1 MAGLSRSQVAQLNT
15 IAARN
20 RAKPRQPIRS
30 GGSSSLLQNAGLMKL
45 ANAVANGSYAYNS
58 DPLAGSQKKLTD
70 SIQAIMQSNAPGG
83 LKNVA
88 AGYSTDKTIKKD
100 QSAFDQIKSG
110 LGTGVAGLAQVLSL
124 PETLVSQPIRRLIDP
139 KRNLLKDIKSGEIT
153 SSALAGADW
162 FKGLPTPAKIVIG
175 ISADIATDPL
185 TYVLGAGIISKLGQA
200 PGIIQKI
207 DKAFQI
213 LKTAGRLEDAE
224 RLITFG
230 GNLARKGKGGIGGI
244 KNNDLA
250 WIGRTLEE
258 TGVADLGGK
267 TLKGGLYFQPPGT
280 GRIASYGAKKL
291 TGVGIDSAKYQ
302 IYLGRGP
309 AVEAASRFAANRF
322 TGAKTSKLMKTLG
335 DKYGGGEGE
344 LKRAI
349 LNAESPQE
357 ALNLRRTLDSNR
369 IKQGTR
375 AVVIKMSAR
384 KDARVLKL
392 VEETG
397 VDQKVI
403 VGALDGTKADI
414 ETLNAAFPGG
424 SDLVRALDD
433 QLITETTEQITRV
446 VKQFGGDVNDVAPLV
461 ERAKDHLHG
470 VLTDE
475 ARAGMKASKKLKYR
489 DDGVMGFMLPSKFV
503 PGADHIG
510 TPIADVSDTLTR
522 SFIYGEDGRKYIL
535 LGEDNKPAV
544 AMAAE
549 HGTGAT
555 AEQAVLAKV
564 GETLDN
570 NAKAAA
576 ALGVDGP
583 VTQIRYIDKDGKIIP
598 GWVSTSDIRYD
609 ELAPNGLGP
618 KTQVNAI
625 NREHYGH
632 DLFSTDY
639 RQIRAKQINDFA
651 EAAGNEVQGLYLKS
665 HGLAVMKGEEKT
677 VAASIAAERGIEV
690 SADAATD
697 PAFQTAV
704 IANIDDPAKIQV
716 AAIAANGA
724 ADARMALPAEPA
736 DFSLLSLAP
745 DEAQVHIDGVLDDVQ
760 VQADVLASSSAKA
773 NPERVGDIQTSI
785 GRTEARIDIA
795 NDHISSL
802 DRLIADAEQM
812 NAGMPKQVAVESSP
826 PSRPTLDAPE
836 KSLSEMT
843 AEELAMN
850 EKSLDSQLGNV
861 DQVKPG
867 LQAELDNAQRYEDL
881 VASTRVSRQDLNDL
895 RGEVKTEAGQVASQ
909 MRAQVD
915 SVGGRLESP
924 WNSPGG
930 EWDWW
935 KQLSRS
941 QQRALRPYMGGG
953 EPVRNGAN
961 LFGGAAVGRVS
972 DGMGVDVFAEQ
983 WRQIRNLSPDA
994 NISEIMDDWA
1004 NHILQMKDAEK
1015 VASSA
1020 AGYTS
1025 LVQDWMA
1032 PGVFGDSARRLTTE
1046 LLFPS
1051 EKLGDTAIAENL
1063 SQHLAREFSD
1073 VGTPTP
1079 SVTPDTPTVEL
1090 PPLSTNPTRI
1100 GDMSRFGGKVYREVD
1115 AKNALEIIPQGGIFG
1130 DNTLYRTGIFAS
1142 NDPAY
1147 ALGQAENAGIKLEFD
1162 TKGLTGKV
1170 SSDKPGW
1177 QANYENGYAEFK
1189 LVNNDIS
1196 QLSDSLTSVRV
1207 PANFKAGLQ
1216 QNKLT
1221 AALGR
1226 LEAQGWL
1233 KQEFPDDSVVYTR
1246 NGSVSSA
1253 SKQMDAGISSVPTR
1267 SVAEIKAELDRLATS
1282 SDDLVNRYQGAMSE
1296 YGRREAL
1303 IAAGQP
1309 VVPQKLIGNPDLLEV
1324 SELKSLRESIIVTMQ
1339 GDVDSLRLLTE
1350 RGIDEAAYKAWTN
1363 SAKGQQGLANAVLE
1377 GWVGISRHTQVPE
1390 QIHEAMAMLTKVTGP
1405 DALPGLFRYFDKAT
1419 NLFKSWAI
1427 ASPGFVMR
1435 NGIGGMFN
1443 NYLIG
1448 VDAGRYWEFLKAD
1461 RAYTSALKRTGDVEQ
1476 ALAAVPARLNKQYR
1490 LLHAS
1495 GVLAETDRASDAVFG
1510 LTRSLGQGDQ
1520 TRDAFGWLGNNV
1532 ATRGVYAANSRMER
1546 VLRGAAGMDAAAKTG
1561 SLEGIYESV
1570 FKAHFDYADLN
1581 MFEVN
1586 WMKRISPF
1594 YTWTRKNLPLQME
1607 MLFRNPKAYNRY
1619 NIFKKNIE
1627 SVTPE
1632 EDLVPTW
1639 MKDRLNIRLP
1649 FTNKDGQMYIMP
1661 DLPFTSLNIFTNAD
1675 ELAGQINP
1683 VIKTPVEMMMNR
1695 KMYFGKSAPFKE
1707 GYVQMP
1713 DILTKTGIAQVM
1725 GVVGLA
1731 EQDKQGNYMTR
1742 DKTLYAAEQFLPFF
1756 GRMRRLLPSEKKYD
1770 ERAATTWLNF
1780 LFGTGLRTNTMTDR
1794 SSELYFRQRS
1804 VDQIAKD
1811 LNSLGYGGYTYW
1823 NKRVETSRKPKDTDK
1838 RPYLTLNQPKG
1849 GLGAGSAYTN
1859 VRSSSK
1865 LSPEAFQAAMT
1876 QLTRMRNT
1884 K

>member
-1 MAGLSRSQVAQLNT
+1 MATSQEILNAITSNRSAG
-15 IAARN
+15 
-20 RAKPRQPIRS
+20 
-30 GGSSSLLQNAGLMKL
+30 GGSSRSVSPSDFARLVKSRKPSSSSNKSLEGSKKKL
-45 ANAVANGSYAYNS
+45 A
-58 DPLAGSQKKLTD
+58 D
-70 SIQAIMQSNAPGG
+70 SILAIQGSNAPAWA
-83 LKNVA
+83 KADA
-88 AGYSTDKTIKKD
+88 AKYSTKPKKSD
-100 QSAFDQIKSG
+100 DSLFDTIKSG
-110 LGTGVAGLAQVLSL
+110 LGTGVAGLGQVLAL
-124 PETLVSQPIRRLIDP
+124 PETLLTQPIRRLIDP
-139 KRNLLKDIKSGEIT
+139 KRNLLKDIVKGETT

-162 FKGLPTPAKIVIG
+162 FKGLPAPAKIVIG
-175 ISADIATDPL
+175 IGADIATDPL
-185 TYVLGAGIISKLGQA
+185 TYVFGAGLITKLGQA
-200 PGIIQKI
+200 PGIAMKI
-207 DKAFQI
+207 ERAVTV
-213 LKTAGRLEDAE
+213 LKTAGRLEEAE
-224 RLITFG
+224 RLSVIG
-230 GNLARKGKGGIGGI
+230 GNLLRKGKGGLGAV
-244 KNNDLA
+244 KNKDLA

-267 TLKGGLYFQPPGT
+267 ALKGGLYFQPPGT
-280 GRIASYGAKKL
+280 GRIASYASKKL
-291 TGVGIDSAKYQ
+291 TGEAIDSAKYQ

-309 AVEAASRFAANRF
+309 VVEAVSKLAAN
-322 TGAKTSKLMKTLG
+322 TSSGLKTSKLMSTLG
-335 DKYGGGEGE
+335 DTYGGGEGQ

-349 LNAESPQE
+349 LKADSPQE

-369 IKQGTR
+369 IKEGTR
-375 AVVIKMSAR
+375 AVIIKMSVR
-384 KDARVLKL
+384 KDERVNEL
-392 VEETG
+392 VRQTG

-470 VLTDE
+470 LLTDE
-475 ARAGMKASKKLKYR
+475 ARAGMEAAAKKNPAKKLRYAKK
-489 DDGVMGFMLPSKFV
+489 DGNDGFMLPAKFV

-510 TPIADVSDTLTR
+510 TPIADASDTLTR
-522 SFIYGEDGRKYIL
+522 AYVFGEDGRKIIL
-535 LGEDNKPAV
+535 LGEANKPAV

-549 HGTGAT
+549 HGTGAA
-555 AEQAVLAKV
+555 AEQVVLAKV

-576 ALGVDGP
+576 ELGIDGP
-583 VTQIRYIDKDGKIIP
+583 VTQIRYIDKDGKIVP

-609 ELAPNGLGP
+609 QIAPNGLGP

-724 ADARMALPAEPA
+724 ADARMELAFEPA
-736 DFSLLSLAP
+736 DFSLLSLTP
-745 DEAQVHIDGVLDDVQ
+745 DEAQVHIDGILNDRQ

-773 NPERVGDIQTSI
+773 NPEQVQDVQTSI

-867 LQAELDNAQRYEDL
+867 LQAELDNAQKYEDV
-881 VASTRVSRQDLNDL
+881 VADTQVSRQDLNDL

-924 WNSPGG
+924 WNSSGG

-941 QQRALRPYMGGG
+941 QQQQLRPYMGGG
-953 EPVRNGAN
+953 EGVQRG
-961 LFGGAAVGRVS
+961 LSFGGVKTGRVS
-972 DGMGVDVFAEQ
+972 DGMAVDEFAEQ

-994 NISEIMDDWA
+994 NISEVMDDWA
-1004 NHILQMKDAEK
+1004 SHILQMKDAEK
-1015 VASSA
+1015 VASGA

-1025 LVQDWMA
+1025 LVRDWMA
-1032 PGVFGDSARRLTTE
+1032 PNVFGDARRLTPE

-1051 EKLGDTAIAENL
+1051 MRLGDRAIATDL
-1063 SQHLAREFSD
+1063 SQHLAREFH
-1073 VGTPTP
+1073 
-1079 SVTPDTPTVEL
+1079 
-1090 PPLSTNPTRI
+1090 
-1100 GDMSRFGGKVYREVD
+1100 GGE
-1115 AKNALEIIPQGGIFG
+1115 
-1130 DNTLYRTGIFAS
+1130 
-1142 NDPAY
+1142 
-1147 ALGQAENAGIKLEFD
+1147 
-1162 TKGLTGKV
+1162 
-1170 SSDKPGW
+1170 
-1177 QANYENGYAEFK
+1177 
-1189 LVNNDIS
+1189 
-1196 QLSDSLTSVRV
+1196 
-1207 PANFKAGLQ
+1207 
-1216 QNKLT
+1216 
-1221 AALGR
+1221 
-1226 LEAQGWL
+1226 
-1233 KQEFPDDSVVYTR
+1233 
-1246 NGSVSSA
+1246 
-1253 SKQMDAGISSVPTR
+1253 VPTR
-1267 SVAEIKAELDRLATS
+1267 SVAEIGAELDRLATS

-1363 SAKGQQGLANAVLE
+1363 SAKAQQGLANAVLE

-1390 QIHEAMAMLTKVTGP
+1390 QIHEAMAMIAKVTGP

-1476 ALAAVPARLNKQYR
+1476 ALAAVPGRLNKQYR

-1683 VIKTPVEMMMNR
+1683 VLKTPIEMMMDR

-1780 LFGTGLRTNTMTDR
+1780 LFGTGLRTNTMTDK

-1849 GLGAGSAYTN
+1849 GLPYNSPYTN
-1859 VRSSSK
+1859 VRGSN
-1865 LSPEAFQAAMT
+1865 T
-1876 QLTRMRNT
+1876 QLAAAIAGLRE
-1884 K
+1884 KQK

>member
-1 MAGLSRSQVAQLNT
+1 MATSQEILKAITSNRSAG
-15 IAARN
+15 
-20 RAKPRQPIRS
+20 
-30 GGSSSLLQNAGLMKL
+30 GGSSRSVSPSDFAKLVNSKKPSGSNKSLEGSKKKL
-45 ANAVANGSYAYNS
+45 A
-58 DPLAGSQKKLTD
+58 D
-70 SIQAIMQSNAPGG
+70 SILAIQGSNAPAWA
-83 LKNVA
+83 KADA
-88 AGYSTDKTIKKD
+88 AKYSTKPKKSD
-100 QSAFDQIKSG
+100 DSLFDTIKSG
-110 LGTGVAGLAQVLSL
+110 LGTGVAGLGQVLSL

-139 KRNLLKDIKSGEIT
+139 KRNLLKDIKNGEIT

-162 FKGLPTPAKIVIG
+162 FKGLPLPAKIVIG
-175 ISADIATDPL
+175 IGADIATDPL
-185 TYVLGAGIISKLGQA
+185 TYVFGAGLITKLGQA
-200 PGIIQKI
+200 PGIALKME
-207 DKAFQI
+207 KAI
-213 LKTAGRLEDAE
+213 TVLKDAGRVEEAARFTE
-224 RLITFG
+224 IS
-230 GNLARKGKGGIGGI
+230 GNLLRKGKGGLGAV
-244 KNNDLA
+244 KNKDLA

-280 GRIASYGAKKL
+280 GRNASYAAKKL
-291 TGVGIDSAKYQ
+291 TGTAIDSAKYQ

-309 AVEAASRFAANRF
+309 VVEAASKLAANTF
-322 TGAKTSKLMKTLG
+322 AGAKTSKLMKTLG
-335 DKYGGGEGE
+335 DKYGGGEGQ

-384 KDARVLKL
+384 KDARVEKL
-392 VEETG
+392 VKETG
-397 VDQKVI
+397 VDQLVI
-403 VGALDGTKADI
+403 VGALDGNLDDI
-414 ETLNAAFPGG
+414 AKLDAAYEGG

-475 ARAGMKASKKLKYR
+475 ARAGMEAAAKKNPAKKLRYAKK
-489 DDGVMGFMLPSKFV
+489 DGNDGFMLPAKFV

-510 TPIADVSDTLTR
+510 SPIRDAEDTLTR
-522 SFIYGEDGRKYIL
+522 AYIVGEDGRKIIL
-535 LGEDNKPAV
+535 LGEANKPAV

-549 HGTGAT
+549 HGTGAA
-555 AEQAVLAKV
+555 AEQVVLAKV

-583 VTQIRYIDKDGKIIP
+583 VTQIRYIDKDGKIVP

-609 ELAPNGLGP
+609 QIAPNGLGS

-665 HGLAVMKGEEKT
+665 HGLAVMKGEDQT
-677 VAASIAAERGIEV
+677 VAASIAAQRGINV

-704 IANIDDPAKIQV
+704 IANIDDPAKVQV

-724 ADARMALPAEPA
+724 ADARVALPFEPA
-736 DFSLLSLAP
+736 DFSLLSLTP
-745 DEAQVHIDGVLDDVQ
+745 DEAQVHIDGVLNDVQ
-760 VQADVLASSSAKA
+760 VQADVLASRSARSNRGQVSNVQGSIDRTTARMDVA
-773 NPERVGDIQTSI
+773 NEH
-785 GRTEARIDIA
+785 IA
-795 NDHISSL
+795 SL
-802 DRLIADAEQM
+802 DRLIDEAEQM
-812 NAGMPKQVAVESSP
+812 NAGKPAQISVELNKDM
-826 PSRPTLDAPE
+826 RPTLGADNKP
-836 KSLSEMT
+836 LTEMT
-843 AEELAMN
+843 VEELATH
-850 EKSLDSQLGNV
+850 EKSLDLELGNA
-861 DQVKPG
+861 DQVKPE
-867 LQAELDNAQRYEDL
+867 LQAELDNAQRYEGA
-881 VASTRVSRQDLNDL
+881 ASDTKVSRQDLNDL
-895 RGEVKTEAGQVASQ
+895 RGEVKTEAGQVAEQ

-924 WNSPGG
+924 WNSSGG

-941 QQRALRPYMGGG
+941 QQRQLRPYMGGG
-953 EPVRNGAN
+953 EGVQRG
-961 LFGGAAVGRVS
+961 LSFGGVNTGRVS
-972 DGMGVDVFAEQ
+972 DGMGVDVFADA

-994 NISEIMDDWA
+994 NISDIMDDWA

-1051 EKLGDTAIAENL
+1051 EKLGDKAIAENL
-1063 SQHLAREFSD
+1063 SQHLAQEYRGRE
-1073 VGTPTP
+1073 
-1079 SVTPDTPTVEL
+1079 
-1090 PPLSTNPTRI
+1090 
-1100 GDMSRFGGKVYREVD
+1100 
-1115 AKNALEIIPQGGIFG
+1115 
-1130 DNTLYRTGIFAS
+1130 
-1142 NDPAY
+1142 
-1147 ALGQAENAGIKLEFD
+1147 
-1162 TKGLTGKV
+1162 
-1170 SSDKPGW
+1170 
-1177 QANYENGYAEFK
+1177 
-1189 LVNNDIS
+1189 
-1196 QLSDSLTSVRV
+1196 
-1207 PANFKAGLQ
+1207 
-1216 QNKLT
+1216 
-1221 AALGR
+1221 
-1226 LEAQGWL
+1226 
-1233 KQEFPDDSVVYTR
+1233 
-1246 NGSVSSA
+1246 
-1253 SKQMDAGISSVPTR
+1253 VPTR
-1267 SVAEIKAELDRLATS
+1267 SASEIKAEMRRLETTS
-1282 SDDLVNRYQGAMSE
+1282 DNAVTRYQEVMDE
-1296 YGRREAL
+1296 LGRREAMT
-1303 IAAGQP
+1303 ASGQP
-1309 VVPQKLIGNPDLLEV
+1309 FEPRRMISNPDLLEV

-1363 SAKGQQGLANAVLE
+1363 SAKAQQGFADAILD

-1461 RAYTSALKRTGDVEQ
+1461 HAFTSALKRTGDVEQ
-1476 ALAAVPARLNKQYR
+1476 ALAAVPGRLNKQYR

-1561 SLEGIYESV
+1561 TLEGIYESV

-1607 MLFRNPKAYNRY
+1607 MLFKNPKAYNRY

-1683 VIKTPVEMMMNR
+1683 VLKTPVEMMMDR

-1770 ERAATTWLNF
+1770 ERAATTWINF
-1780 LFGTGLRTNTMTDR
+1780 LFGTGLRTNTMTDK
-1794 SSELYFRQRS
+1794 SSEVYFRQRS

-1849 GLGAGSAYTN
+1849 GLPYNSPYTN
-1859 VRSSSK
+1859 VRGSN
-1865 LSPEAFQAAMT
+1865 T
-1876 QLTRMRNT
+1876 QLAAAIAGLRE
-1884 K
+1884 KQK

>member
-1 MAGLSRSQVAQLNT
+1 MAGLSRSQVAQLN
-15 IAARN
+15 AVGARS
-20 RAKPRQPIRS
+20 RAGTRKS
-30 GGSSSLLQNAGLMKL
+30 SMGGSSRNKSNMDSLVKL
-45 ANAVANGSYAYNS
+45 ARGLAAGSYAYNA

-100 QSAFDQIKSG
+100 QSAFDQIKG
-110 LGTGVAGLAQVLSL
+110 ALGTGVAGLAQVLSL

-139 KRNLLKDIKSGEIT
+139 KRNLLKDIKGGEIT

-162 FKGLPTPAKIVIG
+162 FKGLPTPAKIVFG

-185 TYVLGAGIISKLGQA
+185 TYLLGAGIISKLGQA

-207 DKAFQI
+207 DKASQV
-213 LKTAGRLEDAE
+213 LKTAGRVEEAE

-291 TGVGIDSAKYQ
+291 TGVGIDSAKYE

-309 AVEAASRFAANRF
+309 AVEAASKLAANTF
-322 TGAKTSKLMKTLG
+322 SGVKTSKLMSTLG
-335 DKYGGGEGE
+335 ERYGGGEGI
-344 LKRAI
+344 LKRKI
-349 LNAESPQE
+349 LNADSPQE

-369 IKQGTR
+369 IKEGTR
-375 AVVIKMSAR
+375 SVLIKLGQSR
-384 KDARVLKL
+384 DARVAKL
-392 VEETG
+392 VEKTG
-397 VDQKVI
+397 VDQLVI
-403 VGALDGTKADI
+403 VGALDGNIPDI
-414 ETLNAAFPGG
+414 VDLNKAFPGG

-433 QLITETTEQITRV
+433 QLITEATEQITRV

-470 VLTDE
+470 LLTDE
-475 ARAGMKASKKLKYR
+475 ARAGMEAAAKKNPAKKLRYAKK
-489 DDGVMGFMLPSKFV
+489 DGNDGFMLPAKFV

-510 TPIADVSDTLTR
+510 TPIRDVSDTLTR
-522 SFIYGEDGRKYIL
+522 AYVFGKDGRKIIL
-535 LGEDNKPAV
+535 LGEANKPAV

-549 HGTGAT
+549 HGTGAA
-555 AEQAVLAKV
+555 AEQVVLAKV

-576 ALGVDGP
+576 ELGIDGP
-583 VTQIRYIDKDGKIIP
+583 VTQIRYIDKDGKIVP

-609 ELAPNGLGP
+609 QIAPNGLGP

-651 EAAGNEVQGLYLKS
+651 EAAGSEVQGLYLES

-704 IANIDDPAKIQV
+704 IANIDDPAKVQV

-736 DFSLLSLAP
+736 DFSLLSLTP

-760 VQADVLASSSAKA
+760 VQADVLASRSERSNRSQVA
-773 NPERVGDIQTSI
+773 NVQGAIDRTT
-785 GRTEARIDIA
+785 GRINTA
-795 NDHISSL
+795 NEHISSL
-802 DRLIADAEQM
+802 DRLIAEAEQM
-812 NAGMPKQVAVESSP
+812 NAGKPAQIPVELNKDM
-826 PSRPTLDAPE
+826 RPTLGADNKP
-836 KSLSEMT
+836 LTEMT
-843 AEELAMN
+843 AEELATH
-850 EKSLDSQLGNV
+850 EKSLDLELGNA
-861 DQVKPG
+861 DQVKPE
-867 LQAELDNAQRYEDL
+867 LQAELDNAQRYEGA
-881 VASTRVSRQDLNDL
+881 ASDTKVSRQDLNDL
-895 RGEVKTEAGQVASQ
+895 RGEVKTEAGQVAEQ

-953 EPVRNGAN
+953 DPVRNGAA

-994 NISEIMDDWA
+994 NISEVMDDWA
-1004 NHILQMKDAEK
+1004 GHVLQMKDAEK

-1063 SQHLAREFSD
+1063 SQHLARE
-1073 VGTPTP
+1073 
-1079 SVTPDTPTVEL
+1079 
-1090 PPLSTNPTRI
+1090 
-1100 GDMSRFGGKVYREVD
+1100 YR
-1115 AKNALEIIPQGGIFG
+1115 
-1130 DNTLYRTGIFAS
+1130 
-1142 NDPAY
+1142 
-1147 ALGQAENAGIKLEFD
+1147 
-1162 TKGLTGKV
+1162 
-1170 SSDKPGW
+1170 
-1177 QANYENGYAEFK
+1177 
-1189 LVNNDIS
+1189 
-1196 QLSDSLTSVRV
+1196 
-1207 PANFKAGLQ
+1207 
-1216 QNKLT
+1216 
-1221 AALGR
+1221 GR
-1226 LEAQGWL
+1226 E
-1233 KQEFPDDSVVYTR
+1233 
-1246 NGSVSSA
+1246 
-1253 SKQMDAGISSVPTR
+1253 VPTR
-1267 SVAEIKAELDRLATS
+1267 SASEIKAEMRRLETTS
-1282 SDDLVNRYQGAMSE
+1282 DNAVTRYQEVMDE
-1296 YGRREAL
+1296 LGRREAMT
-1303 IAAGQP
+1303 ASGQP
-1309 VVPQKLIGNPDLLEV
+1309 FEPRRMISNPDLLEV

-1339 GDVDSLRLLTE
+1339 SEVDSLRMLTE

-1363 SAKGQQGLANAVLE
+1363 SAKAQQGLANAVLE

-1390 QIHEAMAMLTKVTGP
+1390 QIDEAMAMIAKITGP

-1476 ALAAVPARLNKQYR
+1476 ALAAVPGRLNKQYR

-1683 VIKTPVEMMMNR
+1683 VLKTPIEMMMDR

-1780 LFGTGLRTNTMTDR
+1780 LFGTGLRTNTMTDK

-1811 LNSLGYGGYTYW
+1811 LNTLGYGGYTYW
-1823 NKRVETSRKPKDTDK
+1823 NKRVETSRKPGLNDK

-1876 QLTRMRNT
+1876 QLTKMRST